1 MSDQATFAAFID
13 ALNAHTKALNGFLA
27 ANGKAGATAA
37 AADKPKATAA
47 ADKPKATGKAKV
59 TLEKLTETFG
69 AYLSVKDKDE
79 KKERAG
85 NVKAI
90 SEHFGVERVSLLEES
105 DYGKALAFLKQFEE
119 GENPFAEEGEEGDE
133 GEEASLV

>member
-1 MSDQATFAAFID
+1 MSDQATFAAFIE
-13 ALNAHTKALNGFLA
+13 ALNAHTKALNNFLA
-27 ANGKAGATAA
+27 AGGKAGASA
-37 AADKPKATAA
+37 AADKPKTTAA
-47 ADKPKATGKAKV
+47 ADKPKATGKAKI

-90 SEHFGVERVSLLEES
+90 SEHFGVERVSLLDEA

-119 GENPFAEEGEEGDE
+119 GTDPFAEEGDEGDE
-133 GEEASLV
+133 GDEASLV

>member
-1 MSDQATFAAFID
+1 MSDQATFAAFIE
-13 ALNAHTKALNGFLA
+13 ALNAHTKALNGFLVANKGGA
-27 ANGKAGATAA
+27 ATT
-37 AADKPKATAA
+37 DKPKTTAA
-47 ADKPKATGKAKV
+47 ADKPAGTTKPKGTKV

-90 SEHFGVERVSLLEES
+90 SEHFGVERVSLLDES
-105 DYGKALAFLKQFEE
+105 DYAKALGFLKQFEE
-119 GENPFAEEGEEGDE
+119 GTDPFAEEGDEGDE
-133 GEEASLV
+133 GEESLV